1 MKTNVAATSLYAYRT
16 TNLSDTRAKVAH
28 AILVATKQG
37 SPIAAFHIENETGL
51 KCNQVSGRIAD
62 LKEMKE
68 NRVPI
73 IFDSRRYEIHQL
85 DNPVYNP
92 ETGKPAQAY
101 SLILFD
107 SEPKSGEQIN
117 LFQ

>member
-1 MKTNVAATSLYAYRT
+1 MRSVAATSLYAYRT
-16 TNLSDTRAKVAH
+16 TNLSETRAKVAH
-28 AILVATKQG
+28 AILRATMAG
-37 SPIAAFHIENETGL
+37 RPIAAFQIEQETGL
-51 KCNQVSGRIAD
+51 KCNQVSGRIGN

-73 IFDSRRYEIHQL
+73 TFDSRRYEIHQL
-85 DNPVYNP
+85 DKPIYNP

-107 SEPKSGEQIN
+107 SEPKAGEQTN
-117 LFQ
+117 LFNQ